1 MPRCL
6 VKLEEDLYCEWS
18 TVVDCPVSVFT
29 SIDDIKRDVWSPD
42 IDERIDRM
50 LKYGTSFVDPCS
62 VADLIK
68 GNRAG
73 PNETTITLEEI
84 IKQLRDEL
92 K

>member
-1 MPRCL
+1 
-6 VKLEEDLYCEWS
+6 
-18 TVVDCPVSVFT
+18 
-29 SIDDIKRDVWSPD
+29 
-42 IDERIDRM
+42 M

-84 IKQLRDEL
+84 IRQLRDEL